1 MLQGRLKCG
10 LKIQTI
16 LLCKLSVATI
26 EQFISAHFQFN
37 NAGQIVYITDA
48 KLLNSS
54 YIVYLSK
61 CATAKSGGFHNE
73 WLMPVPESGLARN

>member
-10 LKIQTI
+10 RKIQTI

-37 NAGQIVYITDA
+37 NAGQIVYINDA

-54 YIVYLSK
+54 YILYIYPSVRLQK
-61 CATAKSGGFHNE
+61 VEVFTMND
-73 WLMPVPESGLARN
+73 